1 MPHHTRLAVGVPV
14 QGAGAFAAAI
24 QNWDAQRPVLN
35 YGAGGDD
42 VQGVFGE
49 ARILRRGV
57 FFGRL
62 LGINDLVNFESANA
76 EGLEEEFH
84 KAVDDYLAFCSEIGK
99 QPQTPTI

>member
-1 MPHHTRLAVGVPV
+1 MTYKGYSA
-14 QGAGAFAAAI
+14 
-24 QNWDAQRPVLN
+24 RPE
-35 YGAGGDD
+35 YSAED
-42 VQGVFGE
+42 
-49 ARILRRGV
+49 GV

-99 QPQTPTI
+99 QPQTPPSENTRKIAERGAAVLTAAPCICKVWRER

>member
-1 MPHHTRLAVGVPV
+1 MTYKGYSARPEYSAED
-14 QGAGAFAAAI
+14 GA
-24 QNWDAQRPVLN
+24 
-35 YGAGGDD
+35 
-42 VQGVFGE
+42 
-49 ARILRRGV
+49 

-62 LGINDLVNFESANA
+62 LGINESANA

>member
-1 MPHHTRLAVGVPV
+1 MK
-14 QGAGAFAAAI
+14 QAAMTYKGYSAR
-24 QNWDAQRPVLN
+24 AE
-35 YGAGGDD
+35 YSAED
-42 VQGVFGE
+42 V
-49 ARILRRGV
+49 V

-99 QPQTPTI
+99 QPQTPTV